1 LFLCWDVLYPATMG
15 GFLSKP
21 VTDKKSEDE
30 EGAGYRV
37 GASAMQGWRRGM
49 EDAHLALLQVPG
61 LKGVEVRV

>member
-1 LFLCWDVLYPATMG
+1 MG